1 MSKLKHD
8 AYNEAMADYDA
19 ELIQQKSLLAICEN
33 RGDTEGMAKYLKEMA
48 AIEVQKQ
55 MAHQIA
61 VHDAR
66 AMRSVQPQNRYG
78 LSADEVQIAK
88 DMASNDREL
97 SAMRPDA
104 ALERRMQIYAEQ
116 KAKYQQ
122 MRQTGEY
129 RDDQGTVRR

>member
-1 MSKLKHD
+1 MSKLKEQ
-8 AYNEAMADYDA
+8 AYNSAMADYRA
-19 ELIQQKSLLAICEN
+19 ELILQESKFSLSQN
-33 RGDTEGMAKYLKEMA
+33 RGDTEGMAEALKEMA
-48 AIEVQKQ
+48 ATKVQMRQ
-55 MAHQIA
+55 AEEIA
-61 VHDAR
+61 VQDAR
-66 AMRSVQPQNRYG
+66 VMRSVQPQNRYG

-97 SAMRPDA
+97 SAMLPDA